1 MYIHTVDCVPI
12 FKNEENKR
20 RGFIQMFRLG
30 RKIFRSFILISCF
43 FRAYLYLNICIREGK
58 KNGPLIRDR
67 GGGGDNFRSAT
78 KIVFLEK

>member
-30 RKIFRSFILISCF
+30 RKIFRSFILIS
-43 FRAYLYLNICIREGK
+43 FRAYLSLNICIREGEK
-58 KNGPLIRDR
+58 KRTG
-67 GGGGDNFRSAT
+67 
-78 KIVFLEK
+78 